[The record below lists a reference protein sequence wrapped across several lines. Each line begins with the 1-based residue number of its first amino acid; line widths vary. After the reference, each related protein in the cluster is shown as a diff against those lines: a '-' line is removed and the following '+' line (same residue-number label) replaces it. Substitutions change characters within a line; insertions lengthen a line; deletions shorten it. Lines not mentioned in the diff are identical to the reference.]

1 MKLTEEMIEGE
12 ALDTRELTKIFPKDC
27 LEFLSILKMNSQDF
41 YLDDETLNGNKEFLN
56 NVINDQFIP
65 DYVPIL
71 GCITKR
77 CESWIERRI
86 LFKIN
91 KREND
96 TSDYLADAL
105 FYLGKRISRLGKG
118 NYGIQDF
125 LTTESD
131 GYFILV
137 YGLEEI

>member
-1 MKLTEEMIEGE
+1 MIEGE
-12 ALDTRELTKIFPKDC
+12 ALDTLELTKIFPKDC
-27 LEFLSILKMNSQDF
+27 LEFLSILKMNKQEF
-41 YLDDETLNGNKEFLN
+41 YLDDETVNGDKTFLN

-71 GCITKR
+71 GCVTRK
-77 CESWIERRI
+77 SDTWIERRI

-91 KREND
+91 KKEND

-125 LTTESD
+125 LTMESD

>member
-1 MKLTEEMIEGE
+1 MIEGE

-27 LEFLSILKMNSQDF
+27 LEFLSILKMNKQEF
-41 YLDDETLNGNKEFLN
+41 YLDDETVNGDKTFLN

-71 GCITKR
+71 GCVTRKNDT
-77 CESWIERRI
+77 WIERRI
-86 LFKIN
+86 LFKID
-91 KREND
+91 KKEND

-125 LTTESD
+125 LTMESD

>member
-1 MKLTEEMIEGE
+1 MIEGE

-27 LEFLSILKMNSQDF
+27 LEFLSILKMNKQGF
-41 YLDDETLNGNKEFLN
+41 YLDDETVNGDKTFLN

-71 GCITKR
+71 GCVTRK
-77 CESWIERRI
+77 SDTWIERRI
-86 LFKIN
+86 LYKID
-91 KREND
+91 KKSD
-96 TSDYLADAL
+96 SSDYLADAL

-125 LTTESD
+125 LTTESG
-131 GYFILV
+131 GYYILI
-137 YGLEEI
+137 YGIEEI

>member
-1 MKLTEEMIEGE
+1 MIEGE

-27 LEFLSILKMNSQDF
+27 LEFLSILKMNKQEF
-41 YLDDETLNGNKEFLN
+41 YLDDETVNGDKTFLN

-71 GCITKR
+71 GCVTRKNDT
-77 CESWIERRI
+77 WIERRI
-86 LFKIN
+86 LFKID
-91 KREND
+91 KKEND

-125 LTTESD
+125 LTVESD

>member
-27 LEFLSILKMNSQDF
+27 LEFLSILKMNKQEF
-41 YLDDETLNGNKEFLN
+41 YLDDETVNGDKTFLN

-71 GCITKR
+71 GCVTRKNDT
-77 CESWIERRI
+77 WIERRI
-86 LFKIN
+86 LFKID
-91 KREND
+91 KKEND

-125 LTTESD
+125 LTVESD

>member
-1 MKLTEEMIEGE
+1 MIEGE

-27 LEFLSILKMNSQDF
+27 LEFLSILKMNKQEF
-41 YLDDETLNGNKEFLN
+41 YLDDETVNGDKTFLN

-65 DYVPIL
+65 DYIPIL

-77 CESWIERRI
+77 CESWVERRI
-86 LFKIN
+86 LYRIDKKDDN
-91 KREND
+91 NS
-96 TSDYLADAL
+96 SDYLADSL

-131 GYFILV
+131 GYYILV
-137 YGLEEI
+137 YGIEEI